1 MPTAKKTE
9 YGTWKVRVYS
19 HTDEQGKQH
28 YKSFTAKTKKDA
40 ELKALQ
46 YSYKE
51 EEKLLT
57 FEQRMNIYLKNKSN
71 VLSPSTY
78 RSYSS
83 MSKTLL
89 KNYPRFCKK
98 TNIEQKDVQALIND
112 LALTRKPKSVK
123 NYNAFISVVLGDSS
137 HFKITLPQTIKNQYK
152 IPTQAEFKTL
162 LETVKGTELE
172 IPVLL
177 GSFCMM
183 RRSEICALTIN
194 DIDGDVIHVRSGMVR
209 GTNGY
214 VKKTTKT
221 VSSDRYIQAPQI
233 VIDKIKKQGYVTTL
247 TPAAISD
254 AFRRVADKIGLDG
267 MVFHGLRH
275 FGASYRHS
283 VLNIPTAHIQKDG
296 GWSNAHT
303 LEQIYRHA
311 LSDEHKRY
319 SEETNKAFT
328 DIYNQKT

>member
-1 MPTAKKTE
+1 MPTAKKTQ

-19 HTDEQGKQH
+19 HTDDNGKKH
-28 YKSFTAKTKKDA
+28 YKAFTASTKKDA
-40 ELKALQ
+40 ELQALQ
-46 YSYKE
+46 YKHVKE
-51 EEKLLT
+51 NNITTFEEK
-57 FEQRMNIYLKNKSN
+57 MAAYLESKNN

-78 RSYSS
+78 RAYTS
-83 MSKTLL
+83 MSKMLL
-89 KNYPRFCKK
+89 ANYTKFCKK
-98 TNIEQKDVQALIND
+98 TNITQADVQNLIND
-112 LALTRKPKSVK
+112 ISKDHKPKSVK

-137 HFKITLPQTIKNQYK
+137 HFKITLPQTIKNQYR
-152 IPTQAEFKTL
+152 IPTQAEFQTL
-162 LETVKGTELE
+162 LDAVKNTELE
-172 IPVLL
+172 IPVML
-177 GSFCMM
+177 GSFCML
-183 RRSEICALTIN
+183 RRSEICGLSIN
-194 DIDGDVIHVRSGMVR
+194 DIDGDVIHIKTGVVR

-214 VKKTTKT
+214 VAKTTKT
-221 VSSDRYIQAPQI
+221 VSSDRYIQAPQFL
-233 VIDKIKKQGYVTTL
+233 IDKIKKQGYVTTL

-311 LSDEHKRY
+311 LDDEHKRY
-319 SEETNKAFT
+319 SDEINKAFT
-328 DIYNQKT
+328 RMYDR